1 MANYERTGRREAEKS
16 GCVGRPN
23 VASHPGLAT
32 RELSSSLRPRITSRG
47 PAAPHTLPAVS
58 GRERHV
64 RDSPVV
70 LGCARTLAAARH
82 LQAWHLAC
90 SASGDLPQPGPLPRL
105 GAQYL
110 SHIHL
115 PSCGALIFIPS
126 GLRPWARS
134 WFSTCSKRP
143 DWPQLGKR
151 LVDAQKCCFCTV
163 MAGCQRAAGQ
173 QPSPACSSI

>member
-1 MANYERTGRREAEKS
+1 MESENGVLKALPMT
-16 GCVGRPN
+16 
-23 VASHPGLAT
+23 
-32 RELSSSLRPRITSRG
+32 TSRG
-47 PAAPHTLPAVS
+47 AAAPHTLPAAS

-90 SASGDLPQPGPLPRL
+90 SASGELPQPGPLPRL

-115 PSCGALIFIPS
+115 PSCGALIFYS
-126 GLRPWARS
+126 FRS
-134 WFSTCSKRP
+134 QALGA
-143 DWPQLGKR
+143 QLVLYVLEK
-151 LVDAQKCCFCTV
+151 A
-163 MAGCQRAAGQ
+163 
-173 QPSPACSSI
+173 